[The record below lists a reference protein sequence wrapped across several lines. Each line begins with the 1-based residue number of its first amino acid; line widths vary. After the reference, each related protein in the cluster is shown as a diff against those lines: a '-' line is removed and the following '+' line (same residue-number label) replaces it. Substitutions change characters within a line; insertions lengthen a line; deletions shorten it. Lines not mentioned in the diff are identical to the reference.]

1 MPKQKLATAQS
12 QKKRIVTVRLPVEL
26 EMDFM
31 KRVIVDGYGMKGKSK
46 WVAEAVQYFMKLED
60 FAEYV
65 EYAAEATEVSEP
77 SLQENDGSAEKKS
90 AKTSLQSF
98 YLEQDLLRSLK
109 DAVIN
114 VRREHPHLEGIQ
126 SLIIRSGIIQRLFR
140 EKSVYRDSESK
151 TA

>member
-1 MPKQKLATAQS
+1 MSTQKLASAES
-12 QKKRIVTVRLPVEL
+12 QKKRIVTIRVPVEL

-31 KRVIVDGYGMKGKSK
+31 KRVISDGYGMKGKSK

-65 EYAAEATEVSEP
+65 EYAAEAVESPASNTQV
-77 SLQENDGSAEKKS
+77 
-90 AKTSLQSF
+90 KTSLQSF
-98 YLEQDLLRSLK
+98 YIEQDLLKSLK

-114 VRREHPHLEGIQ
+114 VRRKHPHLEGIQ

-140 EKSVYRDSESK
+140 EKSVYRDSESE
-151 TA
+151 